1 MEATLEEEL
10 NAIFEA
16 NDSFQKQGF
25 KQLFTKYV
33 YQDGHANVAWEE
45 IKKPPPDSV
54 SDQSFKRITWK
65 NFGINLKKKNSSLNI
80 CKYYTSIFR

>member
-54 SDQSFKRITWK
+54 SNQSFKRITWK
-65 NFGINLKKKNSSLNI
+65 KILSPKEKFFS
-80 CKYYTSIFR
+80 

>member
-33 YQDGHANVAWEE
+33 YQDGTHSLFELQHMLRA
-45 IKKPPPDSV
+45 IKW
-54 SDQSFKRITWK
+54 F
-65 NFGINLKKKNSSLNI
+65 
-80 CKYYTSIFR
+80 Y